1 MTNNELYHFGIKG
14 MKWGVRKNRSSND
27 PSSSSLSKKKKR
39 GLGNISEP
47 KNKSVKDM
55 SDEEL
60 RNTIARIE
68 LENRYKDL
76 SPKKVSAGKKFVDR
90 VINNIILPAGEDVT
104 KQLVKSGM
112 TKTANDLFKLD
123 DELKVYTNNK
133 KK

>member
-1 MTNNELYHFGIKG
+1 MTNNELYHFGVKG
-14 MKWGVRKNRSSND
+14 MKWGVRKNRSSSD

-60 RNTIARIE
+60 RSTIARIE

>member
-14 MKWGVRKNRSSND
+14 MKWGVRKNRSSSD

>member
-1 MTNNELYHFGIKG
+1 MTNNELYHFGVLG
-14 MKWGVRKNRSSND
+14 MKWGVRKNRSSSD
-27 PSSSSLSKKKKR
+27 PSSSSLGKKKKR

-47 KNKSVKDM
+47 KKKSVNDM

-60 RNTIARIE
+60 RNAITRIE
-68 LENRYKDL
+68 LENRYKAL
-76 SPKKVSAGKKFVDR
+76 NPKKVSAGKKFVDR

>member
-1 MTNNELYHFGIKG
+1 MTNNELYHFGVKG
-14 MKWGVRKNRSSND
+14 MKWGVRKNRSSSD
-27 PSSSSLSKKKKR
+27 SSSSSLSKKKKR

-68 LENRYKDL
+68 LENKYKDL

>member
-1 MTNNELYHFGIKG
+1 MTNNELYHFGVKG
-14 MKWGVRKNRSSND
+14 MKWGVRKNRSSSD